1 MRRPLTGGTRGVMG
15 WNGVVSVMTAEVQPF
30 ISTMAGTLDSKGRV
44 CIPAPFRDILT
55 AQNTAGVYLCPSF
68 SEPALEGFG
77 DAVLQRFH
85 GRQAEKDP
93 FFSPDFDDMAFA
105 VLSMTQLL
113 PRDEN
118 GRVRLPEDLI
128 AHAGLKDRV
137 TFIGMGQK
145 FQIWEPERFV
155 AMRDARLK
163 RALAVRDAHK
173 AMGGGE

>member
-1 MRRPLTGGTRGVMG
+1 
-15 WNGVVSVMTAEVQPF
+15 MTAEVQPF
-30 ISTMAGTLDSKGRV
+30 ISTVTGTLDGKGRV
-44 CIPAPFRDILT
+44 CIPAPFRDILA
-55 AQNTAGVYLCPSF
+55 AQNTAGVYICPSF
-68 SEPALEGFG
+68 SEQALEGFG
-77 DAVLQRFH
+77 DAVLTRFH

-113 PRDEN
+113 PRDVN
-118 GRVRLPEDLI
+118 GRVRLPDEFI
-128 AHAGLKDRV
+128 AHAGLKEQV

-145 FQIWEPERFV
+145 FQIWEPERFA
-155 AMRDARLK
+155 AMRAERLK

>member
-1 MRRPLTGGTRGVMG
+1 M
-15 WNGVVSVMTAEVQPF
+15 SAQAQPF
-30 ISTMAGTLDSKGRV
+30 ISTVTGTLDGKGRV

-55 AQNTAGVYLCPSF
+55 AQDTAGVYICPSF
-68 SEPALEGFG
+68 SDSALDGFG
-77 DAVLQRFH
+77 GTVLQRFH
-85 GRQAEKDP
+85 AMQAEKDP
-93 FFSPDFDDMAFA
+93 FFSPDLDDMAFA

-145 FQIWEPERFV
+145 FQIWEPERFA
-155 AMRDARLK
+155 AMRAERLK
-163 RALAVRDAHK
+163 RALAVRMAQ
-173 AMGGGE
+173 ATTGSGQ